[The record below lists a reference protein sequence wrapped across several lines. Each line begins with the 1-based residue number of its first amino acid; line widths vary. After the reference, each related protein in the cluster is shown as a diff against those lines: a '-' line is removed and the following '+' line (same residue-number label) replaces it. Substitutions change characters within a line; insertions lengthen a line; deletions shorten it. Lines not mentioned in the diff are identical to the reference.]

1 MTLIFAGNKNG
12 NKRTA
17 NIRSVGYA
25 DLYVLS
31 KEDLWDTLEEYPEA
45 RARLIEKG
53 RQMLRKDNL
62 LDEELARNQ
71 DLLDISFEQK
81 LERMDGFLDEILQQ
95 IHATV
100 EEFDKIQ
107 GKLKKRVTAAENQL
121 FRLKT

>member
-1 MTLIFAGNKNG
+1 MIFAGNKNG

-17 NIRSVGYA
+17 NICSVGYA

-45 RARLIEKG
+45 RTRLIEKG

-71 DLLDISFEQK
+71 DLLDMSFEQK

-107 GKLKKRVTAAENQL
+107 GKLKKRVTAAEKQL
-121 FRLKT
+121 FQL